1 MNYQEPNLSN
11 VPKSPALPEESSS
24 PQSEAAADPRFV
36 MPSIS
41 PFPMNRTVIST
52 ATIDSQSSQ
61 PQLRQQTQQRQPII
75 PLPFL
80 SANPQLAQSANINHM
95 NMNRSTNQ
103 RNIVRGPM
111 CHNAQQQTQ
120 QVQQHRQ
127 AHHPSQP
134 GYHPSLYNGMNHQ
147 QITHQNRFNNNE
159 LCVTNTAQQ
168 QHQLQQQQHQH
179 HQQQQQ
185 QQQALRHGS
194 QAQVQQSAQ
203 SAAARMSN
211 MGTMNTMNGNNMRLH
226 QLTQNQTRNQPQNA
240 ANNIANVNH
249 IQNKYN
255 TTIINLNGSLNGN
268 LNGLMDSVVQ
278 MNGEVDNQCVVPY
291 PSNGQHHG
299 AQNNINMI
307 RARAR
312 SNAAVPMSASLTK
325 RGSIMAGKYK
335 ILSVLA
341 DGTFSRTVCAQDI
354 KTLRLVA
361 IKIMKDKCQ
370 YVGVQEAKRLA
381 FFNSKDAEDLCH
393 VVRFVE
399 TIHYQTR
406 FCLVLEIL
414 GISLFKYLQ
423 INQFAT
429 LNVVR
434 KVAIQLMISMQF
446 VHSFNQIHA
455 DLKPENVLL
464 VKESTTQRKAI
475 RSSKNCKIKV
485 IDFGNSISLAESEA
499 YFDKFE
505 IQSLYYRAPEVVLGC
520 RFGCAIDIWSC
531 GCILMELV
539 LGAPLFATHNKS
551 ALCHKIHSVLGPFPI
566 HAYQNAKF
574 YKEYFNK
581 PSYITHQSVYSELYT
596 QRYEGIDK
604 ILKSKYNQM
613 GHEWTIDHDYFV
625 QFIAC
630 LLDLDPKTRMKAS
643 DAFFHPFLQKLFP
656 FRAVFDHKKQSKDSE
671 LNAQDITLGQNDH
684 EHDTVSLSNI
694 DLSDSDALQKHKNLI
709 CNKQRFGAEC
719 TKLPSNFRNP
729 LIHQLQPHP
738 HAITH
743 THQCQSHHHHHPA
756 AAAAMP
762 QPQPHHQQQQQQQH
776 MQQQMN
782 QHQQQQQMHSMQ
794 QQQQ

>member
-1 MNYQEPNLSN
+1 
-11 VPKSPALPEESSS
+11 
-24 PQSEAAADPRFV
+24 
-36 MPSIS
+36 
-41 PFPMNRTVIST
+41 
-52 ATIDSQSSQ
+52 
-61 PQLRQQTQQRQPII
+61 
-75 PLPFL
+75 
-80 SANPQLAQSANINHM
+80 
-95 NMNRSTNQ
+95 
-103 RNIVRGPM
+103 
-111 CHNAQQQTQ
+111 
-120 QVQQHRQ
+120 
-127 AHHPSQP
+127 
-134 GYHPSLYNGMNHQ
+134 
-147 QITHQNRFNNNE
+147 
-159 LCVTNTAQQ
+159 
-168 QHQLQQQQHQH
+168 
-179 HQQQQQ
+179 
-185 QQQALRHGS
+185 
-194 QAQVQQSAQ
+194 
-203 SAAARMSN
+203 

-794 QQQQ
+794 QQQQQHLMMQQHMQQQQQQQQYYATYRSTTAQQNTNNNAVTQQQQQQQQQQQTTQYVTANYPQYAAYGQYVSTTPTGYVAIQQQQPNTSYVMDNRTGSIYAAIPATGHYQQSVYPQTQYVSIPQTAAIAQHIVQGANGQSAVVLTQPQSNNNNTNTPQPVTVNTNNSNTMSTPPNVSVADTKIQNNNETQTNNSMHLPVLNNANDTTKKKEMES